1 MYKDVGKC
9 CCLHH
14 HCHRRGL
21 VVETAD
27 PCSWLLCWLFPSW
40 LVSSVGIPGQGYFRL
55 FLGISNIVTVVPDEI
70 GCAFG
75 CLVVN
80 DLHLCQPKLHG
91 YGYGYGIRYDTGT
104 RIQDFLK
111 NI

>member
-1 MYKDVGKC
+1 M
-9 CCLHH
+9 
-14 HCHRRGL
+14 
-21 VVETAD
+21 
-27 PCSWLLCWLFPSW
+27 
-40 LVSSVGIPGQGYFRL
+40 VSSVGIPGQGYFRL